1 MARHRVA
8 LYVPALRVGGAQHVT
23 VNIANGFAD
32 RGYPVDLVVSY
43 ARGGFSDQVAADVN
57 LVDLETP
64 EWPGIGIGAS
74 VPALRRYLQRR
85 EPAILLSAM
94 TFANVIALAAD
105 RVSDS
110 ETRIVPTEHDEF
122 GMDRRP
128 KSRLVSRLAA
138 RLYPSADHVLGVS
151 AGVVDS
157 VVRHT
162 PLTEDDVSVMYNPI
176 EVEEIAARATES
188 IDHRWATDSSIDLVF
203 TVGRLEPQKA
213 LPTLI
218 DAFASVV
225 ERRPDARL
233 VVAGRGSRA
242 EALREQVTE
251 RGLED
256 VVGLPGYVDNP
267 YAFMANAATFAL
279 SSKHEGLPTVLI
291 EALAC
296 GCPVVSTDCPSG
308 PAEIL
313 QDGEYGR
320 LVPVDDPE
328 ALADG
333 IAATIDDP
341 PPADRLRG
349 RADDFAR
356 ETVIEE
362 YVRFVDRRFGEHV
375 EGATP

>member
-1 MARHRVA
+1 VA

-23 VNIANGFAD
+23 VNIANGFAG
-32 RGYPVDLVVSY
+32 RGHPVDLVVSH
-43 ARGGFSDQVAADVN
+43 ARGGFRDQVSEAVN
-57 LVDLETP
+57 LVDLGTP
-64 EWPGIGIGAS
+64 ELPGIGIGAS
-74 VPALRRYLQRR
+74 VPALQRYLDRA
-85 EPAILLSAM
+85 EPGILFSAM
-94 TFANVIALAAD
+94 TFANVIALAAA
-105 RVSDS
+105 RLSTA

-128 KSRLVSRLAA
+128 KSRLVSRLAG

-151 AGVVDS
+151 AGVVES
-157 VVRHT
+157 VVRNT
-162 PLTEDDVSVMYNPI
+162 GIDREQVSIMYNPI
-176 EVEEIAARATES
+176 EVAEIRDRAAEPPTHE
-188 IDHRWATDSSIDLVF
+188 WAVDPSVDLVF
-203 TVGRLEPQKA
+203 TVGRLEPQKD

-218 DAFASVV
+218 EAFESVAT
-225 ERRPDARL
+225 RRPDARL
-233 VVAGRGSRA
+233 VVAGKGSRA
-242 EALREQVTE
+242 GVLQERVRE
-251 RGLED
+251 RGLGD
-256 VVGLPGYVDNP
+256 VVDLPGYVDNP

-279 SSKHEGLPTVLI
+279 SSRHEGLPTVLI

-362 YVRFVDRRFGEHV
+362 YVRFVDRRLGEHV
-375 EGATP
+375 AGATP